1 MISITLRK
9 NKMKRKISYLN
20 LVLFVAL
27 LIQFNTG
34 LGQCI
39 QQNVRASGYLLG
51 ECNGF
56 QFQGIIGSIS
66 SSYGECGG
74 LFFDTPLSGNDITS
88 SVNDPKPTSN
98 INIYPNPTTGSLHIE
113 SSSNPIQQV
122 DIYSS
127 IGQLMISKK
136 VEFESITQ
144 LSIEDLHNGCYFIK
158 VTESNS
164 NSKVLKII
172 KI

>member
-39 QQNVRASGYLLG
+39 QQNIRASGYLQG

-88 SVNDPKPTSN
+88 SVIDPKPSSN
-98 INIYPNPTTGSLHIE
+98 INIYPNPTTGSMIIE
-113 SSSNPIQQV
+113 SSSNPIEHV

-127 IGQLMISKK
+127 IGQLLISKK
-136 VEFESITQ
+136 VEFEIKTQ
-144 LSIEDLHNGCYFIK
+144 FSLEDLHNGCYFIK

>member
-1 MISITLRK
+1 
-9 NKMKRKISYLN
+9 MKIKIKYLN
-20 LVLFVAL
+20 PFLF
-27 LIQFNTG
+27 LILSVHLNVG
-34 LGQCI
+34 LGQCN
-39 QQNVRASGYLLG
+39 QQNVRSSGYLLG

-74 LFFDTPLSGNDITS
+74 LVFDTPLSGNEISS
-88 SVNDPKPTSN
+88 SVNDPLRSSS
-98 INIYPNPTTGSLHIE
+98 INIYPNPTTGIMYIE
-113 SSSNPIQQV
+113 SSSNRIQQV

-127 IGQLMISKK
+127 IGQLLITKK
-136 VEFESITQ
+136 VDYKDSTQ
-144 LSIEDLHNGCYFIK
+144 LSLEDLHNGCYFIK

>member
-1 MISITLRK
+1 
-9 NKMKRKISYLN
+9 MKRKISCLN

-39 QQNVRASGYLLG
+39 QQNIRASGYLQG

-88 SVNDPKPTSN
+88 SVIDPKPSSN
-98 INIYPNPTTGSLHIE
+98 INIYPNPTTGSMIIE
-113 SSSNPIQQV
+113 SSSNPIEHV

-127 IGQLMISKK
+127 IGQLLISKK
-136 VEFESITQ
+136 VEFEIKTQ
-144 LSIEDLHNGCYFIK
+144 FSLEDLHNGCYFIK

>member
-9 NKMKRKISYLN
+9 NKMKRKISCLN

-39 QQNVRASGYLLG
+39 QQNIRASGYLQG

-88 SVNDPKPTSN
+88 SVIDPKPSSN
-98 INIYPNPTTGSLHIE
+98 INIYPNPTTGSMIIE
-113 SSSNPIQQV
+113 SSSNPIEHV

-127 IGQLMISKK
+127 IGQLLISKK
-136 VEFESITQ
+136 VEFEIKTQ
-144 LSIEDLHNGCYFIK
+144 FSLEDLHNGCYFIK

>member
-1 MISITLRK
+1 M
-9 NKMKRKISYLN
+9 KMKIKYLN
-20 LVLFVAL
+20 PLLL
-27 LIQFNTG
+27 LILSVYLNVG
-34 LGQCI
+34 LGQCN
-39 QQNVRASGYLLG
+39 QQNVRSSGYLLG

-74 LFFDTPLSGNDITS
+74 LVFDPPLSGNDITS
-88 SVNDPKPTSN
+88 SVNDPARVSS
-98 INIYPNPTTGSLHIE
+98 INIYPNPTTGIMRIE
-113 SSSNPIQQV
+113 SSSDQIQQV

-127 IGQLMISKK
+127 IGQLLITKK
-136 VEFESITQ
+136 VGYEDSTQ
-144 LSIEDLHNGCYFIK
+144 LSIDDLHNGCYFIK

-164 NSKVLKII
+164 NSIVLKII